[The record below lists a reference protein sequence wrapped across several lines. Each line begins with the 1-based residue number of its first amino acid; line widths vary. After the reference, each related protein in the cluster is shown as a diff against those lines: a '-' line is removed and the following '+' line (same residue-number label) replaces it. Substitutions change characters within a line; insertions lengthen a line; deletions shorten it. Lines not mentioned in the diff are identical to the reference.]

1 MSNACIGKR
10 GKVGVGISG
19 TGSFFLSNRLA
30 NVWLIIE
37 KAIKSDF
44 KTGDLKIS
52 VGLKCFVS
60 TVLCVENVLSL

>member
-1 MSNACIGKR
+1 MERWVSVFQVR
-10 GKVGVGISG
+10 RV
-19 TGSFFLSNRLA
+19 FFLSNRLA